1 MRIWFFL
8 FFGFFGFLAWA
19 QTFPVER
26 LEIVGNTNIPTREI
40 LGKLGFKEGDV
51 IDREKVL
58 AGAKALEEMGYFA
71 QVTPEVSLE
80 EGKVVV
86 RYRLVEYPKIEE
98 VVILGVP
105 AEPRGGKT
113 LWSWVQIWISQAL
126 NPPRVY
132 AEKVRE
138 ILADHGIKPGEVLN
152 AKKLQEGLQA
162 VLDEY
167 QKRDLA
173 TVQVGQVIPEAKLVI
188 RFEELPVVA
197 HEFRGLLTI
206 SEDEIR
212 DLVTVPLG
220 EVGRISQIRESLQR
234 LSRSVYI
241 SEAKVVPEPAPGG
254 VKLIWEVRERVV
266 LPNPTPVSQIAVEGV
281 TLLPQEKVQAL
292 LGRVPEGGA
301 TNAAVLQALRPL
313 FDYYQREGYFLV
325 DFVGEGVEAGVL
337 RIRVREGEI
346 GRIEV
351 KGNTRTA
358 EWVILRVLGLRPG
371 QILNEARLAVARQS
385 LMALGYFS
393 DVLLTPSWEG
403 EKVLLAVEVKELEKL
418 GSVQGSVSFSPE
430 AGGLVGNLTYSQKN
444 LFGTAQDI
452 SLTLS
457 RGLTGSQETTW
468 NLSYV
473 GRSFPIFTQVE
484 LDVYRKEEAERLT
497 LGGRA
502 QVSYPMADYWDLT
515 LGFTTEGSRKLSG
528 EVLPPRNAVSLGV
541 VFDDRDSPFFPRVG
555 QRAQISLEKAGTF
568 APGVKY
574 LSARAEI
581 SRFWPVDLGDYRCA
595 LATRA
600 LGRFGW
606 DLPAEYAFSL
616 GGVDSVRGA
625 KKITTDR
632 MFLVNAEF
640 RAELAQ
646 GAWFAPFFDFGV
658 DLRSGTVKA
667 APGMEVA
674 VNLGGM
680 FVRLSASWPNDR
692 EPTWVPA
699 FEFGM
704 SPMF

>member
-1 MRIWFFL
+1 MKTWL
-8 FFGFFGFLAWA
+8 FFALGFLGVLAWA
-19 QTFPVER
+19 QTFPAER
-26 LEIVGNTNIPTREI
+26 LEIVGNTNVPTHEI

-51 IDREKVL
+51 VDREKVL

-80 EGKVVV
+80 AGKVVV

-98 VVILGVP
+98 VIILGVP

-113 LWSWVQIWISQAL
+113 LWSWIQIWLSQLL

-132 AEKVRE
+132 AERVRE
-138 ILADHGIKPGEVLN
+138 ILAEHGIKPGQVLN
-152 AKKLQEGLQA
+152 VKKLQEGLQA

-167 QKRDLA
+167 QKKDLG
-173 TVQVGQVIPEAKLVI
+173 TVQVGQVIPQAKLVVH
-188 RFEELPVVA
+188 FEELPVVA
-197 HEFRGLLTI
+197 HEFRGLSTI
-206 SEDEIR
+206 SEEEIR

-241 SEAKVVPEPAPGG
+241 SEVKVVPELVPGG
-254 VKLIWEVRERVV
+254 VKLVWEVKERVV
-266 LPNPTPVSQIAVEGV
+266 LPNPTLVSQIAVEGV
-281 TLLPQEKVQAL
+281 TLLPQEKLQAL
-292 LGRVPEGGA
+292 LGPVPQGIA
-301 TNAAVLQALRPL
+301 TNAAVLRALRPL

-325 DFVGEGVEAGVL
+325 DFVGEGVENGVL
-337 RIRVREGEI
+337 RVRVREGEL

-393 DVLLTPSWEG
+393 DVLLAPSWEG
-403 EKVLLAVEVKELEKL
+403 EKVRLAVEVKELEKL
-418 GSVQGSVSFSPE
+418 GSIQGSVSFSPE

-444 LFGTAQDI
+444 LFGTAQDL

-457 RGLTGSQETTW
+457 RGLTGSKETIW

-473 GRSFPIFTQVE
+473 GRSFPIFTQVG
-484 LDVYRKEEAERLT
+484 LDLYRKEEGERLT
-497 LGGRA
+497 LGGKA
-502 QVSYPMADYWDLT
+502 QVSYPVADYLNLT
-515 LGFTTEGSRKLSG
+515 LGFTAEESTKLSG
-528 EVLPPRNAVSLGV
+528 EVLPPRNALSLGV

-568 APGVKY
+568 APGVEY
-574 LSARAEI
+574 VSARAEI
-581 SRFWPVDLGDYRCA
+581 SRFWPFDLGDYRCA
-595 LATRA
+595 LATRV
-600 LGRFGW
+600 LGRLGW
-606 DLPAEYAFSL
+606 DLPTGYAFSL

-632 MFLVNAEF
+632 MFLLNAEF
-640 RAELAQ
+640 RVELAQ

-658 DLRSGTVKA
+658 DLRSGTIKA
-667 APGMEVA
+667 APGVEVA

>member
-1 MRIWFFL
+1 MKTWL
-8 FFGFFGFLAWA
+8 FFALGFLGVLAWA

-26 LEIVGNTNIPTREI
+26 LEIVGNTNVPTHEI

-51 IDREKVL
+51 VDREKVL

-80 EGKVVV
+80 AGKVVV

-98 VVILGVP
+98 VIILGVP

-113 LWSWVQIWISQAL
+113 LWSWIQIWLSQLL

-132 AEKVRE
+132 AERVRE
-138 ILADHGIKPGEVLN
+138 ILAEHGIKPGQVLN
-152 AKKLQEGLQA
+152 VKKLQEGLQA

-167 QKRDLA
+167 QKKDLG
-173 TVQVGQVIPEAKLVI
+173 TVQVGQVIPQAKLVV

-197 HEFRGLLTI
+197 HEFRGLSTI
-206 SEDEIR
+206 SEGEIR

-241 SEAKVVPEPAPGG
+241 SEVKVVPEPVPGG
-254 VKLIWEVRERVV
+254 VKLVWEVKERVV
-266 LPNPTPVSQIAVEGV
+266 LPNPTLVSQIAVEGV
-281 TLLPQEKVQAL
+281 TLLPQEKLQAL
-292 LGRVPEGGA
+292 LGPVPQGIA
-301 TNAAVLQALRPL
+301 TNAAVLRALRPL

-325 DFVGEGVEAGVL
+325 DFVGEGVENGVL
-337 RIRVREGEI
+337 RVRVREGEL

-393 DVLLTPSWEG
+393 DVLLAPSWEG
-403 EKVLLAVEVKELEKL
+403 EKVRLAVEVKELEKL
-418 GSVQGSVSFSPE
+418 GSIQGSVSFSPE

-444 LFGTAQDI
+444 LFGTAQDL

-457 RGLTGSQETTW
+457 RGLTGSKETTW

-473 GRSFPIFTQVE
+473 GRSFPIFTQVG
-484 LDVYRKEEAERLT
+484 LDLYRKEEEERLT
-497 LGGRA
+497 LGGKA
-502 QVSYPMADYWDLT
+502 QVSYPLADYLDLT
-515 LGFTTEGSRKLSG
+515 LGFTAEGSTKLSG
-528 EVLPPRNAVSLGV
+528 EVLPPRNALSLGV

-568 APGVKY
+568 APGVEY
-574 LSARAEI
+574 VSVRAEI
-581 SRFWPVDLGDYRCA
+581 SRFWPFDLGDYRCA
-595 LATRA
+595 LATRV
-600 LGRFGW
+600 LGRLGW
-606 DLPAEYAFSL
+606 DLPTGYAFSL

-632 MFLVNAEF
+632 MFLLNAEF
-640 RAELAQ
+640 RVELAQ

-658 DLRSGTVKA
+658 DLRSGTIKA
-667 APGMEVA
+667 APGVEVA

>member
-1 MRIWFFL
+1 MRFWFLLLSGFL
-8 FFGFFGFLAWA
+8 SVLAWA

-26 LEIVGNTNIPTREI
+26 LEIVGNTNIPTQEI
-40 LGKLGFKEGDV
+40 LAKLGFKEGDV
-51 IDREKVL
+51 VDREKVL

-86 RYRLVEYPKIEE
+86 RYRVVEYPKIEE

-105 AEPRGGKT
+105 VEPRGGKT
-113 LWSWVQIWISQAL
+113 LWSWIQIWISQLL

-138 ILADHGIKPGEVLN
+138 ILAEHGVKPGQVLN

-167 QKRDLA
+167 QKKDLG

-197 HEFRGLLTI
+197 HEFRGLSTI
-206 SEDEIR
+206 SEEEIR
-212 DLVTVPLG
+212 NLITVPVG
-220 EVGRISQIRESLQR
+220 EVGRISQIRESLKR
-234 LSRSVYI
+234 LSRSVYV
-241 SEAKVVPEPAPGG
+241 SEVKVVPELAPGG
-254 VKLIWEVRERVV
+254 VKLVWEVTERVV
-266 LPNPTPVSQIAVEGV
+266 LPHPTPLSQIAVEGV

-292 LGRVPEGGA
+292 LGPVPEGVA
-301 TNAAVLQALRPL
+301 TNAAVLRALRPL
-313 FDYYQREGYFLV
+313 FDYYQREGYFFV
-325 DFVGEGVEAGVL
+325 DFVGEGTKNGVL
-337 RIRVREGEI
+337 QIRVREGEI

-371 QILNEARLAVARQS
+371 QILNEAKLAVARQS

-403 EKVLLAVEVKELEKL
+403 EKVLLTVEVKELEKL
-418 GSVQGSVSFSPE
+418 GSIQGSVSFSPE
-430 AGGLVGNLTYSQKN
+430 AGGFVGNLTYAQKN

-452 SLTLS
+452 SLTFS
-457 RGLTGSQETTW
+457 RGLTGSKETTW
-468 NLSYV
+468 NFSYV

-484 LDVYRKEEAERLT
+484 LDLYRKEEEERLT
-497 LGGRA
+497 LGGRT
-502 QVSYPMADYWDLT
+502 QVSYPVADFLNLT
-515 LGFTTEGSRKLSG
+515 LGFTAEGSTKLSG
-528 EVLPPRNAVSLGV
+528 EVLPPRNALSVGA
-541 VFDDRDSPFFPRVG
+541 VFDDRDNPFFPRTG

-568 APGVKY
+568 APGVAY
-574 LSARAEI
+574 LAARVEI
-581 SRFWPVDLGDYRCA
+581 SRFWPFDLGDYRCA
-595 LATRA
+595 LAMRA
-600 LGRFGW
+600 LGRLGW
-606 DLPAEYAFSL
+606 DLPAEYRFSL

-632 MFLVNAEF
+632 MFLLNTEF
-640 RAELAQ
+640 RVELAQ

-658 DLRSGTVKA
+658 DLQGGIVKA
-667 APGMEVA
+667 APGVEVA

>member
-1 MRIWFFL
+1 
-8 FFGFFGFLAWA
+8 
-19 QTFPVER
+19 
-26 LEIVGNTNIPTREI
+26 LEIVGNTNVPTHEI

-51 IDREKVL
+51 VDREKVL

-80 EGKVVV
+80 AGKVVV

-98 VVILGVP
+98 VIILGVP

-113 LWSWVQIWISQAL
+113 LWSWIQIWLSQLL

-132 AEKVRE
+132 AERVRE
-138 ILADHGIKPGEVLN
+138 ILAEHGIKPGQVLN
-152 AKKLQEGLQA
+152 VKKLQEGLQA

-167 QKRDLA
+167 QKKDLG
-173 TVQVGQVIPEAKLVI
+173 TVQVGQVIPQAKLVV

-197 HEFRGLLTI
+197 HEFRGLSTI
-206 SEDEIR
+206 SEEEIR

-241 SEAKVVPEPAPGG
+241 SEVKVVPEPVPGG
-254 VKLIWEVRERVV
+254 VKLVWEVKERVV
-266 LPNPTPVSQIAVEGV
+266 LPNPTLVSQIAVEGV
-281 TLLPQEKVQAL
+281 TLLPQEKLQAL
-292 LGRVPEGGA
+292 LGPVPQGIA
-301 TNAAVLQALRPL
+301 TNAAVLRALRPL

-325 DFVGEGVEAGVL
+325 DFVGEGVENGVL
-337 RIRVREGEI
+337 RVRVREGEL

-393 DVLLTPSWEG
+393 DVLLAPSWEG
-403 EKVLLAVEVKELEKL
+403 EKVRLAVEVKELEKL
-418 GSVQGSVSFSPE
+418 GSIQGSVSFSPE

-444 LFGTAQDI
+444 LFGTAQDL

-457 RGLTGSQETTW
+457 RGLTGSKETTW

-473 GRSFPIFTQVE
+473 GRSFPIFTQVG
-484 LDVYRKEEAERLT
+484 LDLYRKEEEERLT
-497 LGGRA
+497 LGGKA
-502 QVSYPMADYWDLT
+502 QVSYPVADYLDLT
-515 LGFTTEGSRKLSG
+515 LGFTAEGSTKLSG
-528 EVLPPRNAVSLGV
+528 EVLPPRNALSLGV

-568 APGVKY
+568 APGVEY
-574 LSARAEI
+574 VSVRAEI
-581 SRFWPVDLGDYRCA
+581 SRFWPFDLGDYRCA
-595 LATRA
+595 LATRV
-600 LGRFGW
+600 LGRLGW
-606 DLPAEYAFSL
+606 DLPTEYAFSL

-632 MFLVNAEF
+632 MLLLNAEF
-640 RAELAQ
+640 RIELAQ

-658 DLRSGTVKA
+658 DLRSGTIKA
-667 APGMEVA
+667 APGVEVA

>member
-1 MRIWFFL
+1 VKLWFFL
-8 FFGFFGFLAWA
+8 LFGFLSVLAWA

-26 LEIVGNTNIPTREI
+26 LEIVGNTHISTQEI

-51 IDREKVL
+51 VDREKVL

-80 EGKVVV
+80 EDKVVV
-86 RYRLVEYPKIEE
+86 RYRLVEYPKIEDI
-98 VVILGVP
+98 VILGVP
-105 AEPRGGKT
+105 EEPRGGKT
-113 LWSWVQIWISQAL
+113 LWSWIQIWIGQLL

-132 AEKVRE
+132 AERVRE
-138 ILADHGIKPGEVLN
+138 ILAERGIKPGEVLN

-162 VLDEY
+162 VLEEY
-167 QKRDLA
+167 QKKDLG
-173 TVQVGQVIPEAKLVI
+173 TVQVSEVIPEAKLVI

-197 HEFRGLLTI
+197 HEFRGLSTI
-206 SEDEIR
+206 SQEEIR
-212 DLVTVPLG
+212 DLITVPLG

-234 LSRSVYI
+234 LSRSVYV
-241 SEAKVVPEPAPGG
+241 SEAKVVPELAPGG
-254 VKLIWEVRERVV
+254 VKLVWELAERVL
-266 LPNPTPVSQIAVEGV
+266 LPEPTSISGISLVGV
-281 TLLPQEKVQAL
+281 TLLPTEKARAL
-292 LGRVPEGGA
+292 LGPIPQGVA
-301 TNAAVLQALRPL
+301 TNAAVLRALRPL

-325 DFVGEGVEAGVL
+325 DFVGEGVENGVL
-337 RIRVREGEI
+337 RVRVREGEV

-371 QILNEARLAVARQS
+371 QILSEARLAVAQQS

-393 DVLLTPSWEG
+393 EVLLTPSWEE
-403 EKVLLAVEVKELEKL
+403 EKVLLTVEVKELEKL
-418 GSVQGSVSFSPE
+418 GSIQGSMSFSPE

-457 RGLTGSQETTW
+457 RGLTGSGGTTW
-468 NLSYV
+468 SLTYV
-473 GRSFPIFTQVE
+473 GRSFPVFTQVE
-484 LDVYRKEEAERLT
+484 LDFYRKEEEERLT
-497 LGGRA
+497 IGGKA
-502 QVSYPMADYWDLT
+502 QVSYPVADYLNLT
-515 LGFTTEGSRKLSG
+515 LGFTAEGTTKLSG
-528 EVLPPRNAVSLGV
+528 EALPPRNALSLGV
-541 VFDDRDSPFFPRVG
+541 VFDDRDSPFFPRAG

-568 APGVKY
+568 APGVEY
-574 LSARAEI
+574 LSARAEV
-581 SRFWPVDLGDYRCA
+581 SRFWPFDLGDYRCA
-595 LATRA
+595 LAMRA
-600 LGRFGW
+600 LGRLGW
-606 DLPAEYAFSL
+606 DLPAEYMFSL

-632 MFLVNAEF
+632 MFLLNAEF
-640 RAELAQ
+640 RVELAQ

-658 DLRSGTVKA
+658 DLQSGTVKA